1 MAQPIHHVDLFNS
14 LSLLQ
19 KKSLIESSTPTILQ
33 SSLVLH
39 DLLLNLLNCSEF
51 LSIARLRKMFHPK
64 KIMLKS
70 CHFISK
76 QLCYLSIAHS
86 RMRNPHII
94 TLIFFSSISSF
105 WEVGSGWGV
114 KILRKIGSFTIMGAH
129 SHLQYYFCFLKTH
142 FQHFQPFGS
151 RQTPSFTG

>member
-1 MAQPIHHVDLFNS
+1 MDLFNG
-14 LSLLQ
+14 LNLLQ

-39 DLLLNLLNCSEF
+39 DLLLNLLICSEF

-64 KIMLKS
+64 YHVKILSFYIQIVMLSFHCTFKDEKS
-70 CHFISK
+70 SYHH
-76 QLCYLSIAHS
+76 L
-86 RMRNPHII
+86 N
-94 TLIFFSSISSF
+94 IFFFYCTSSF

-114 KILRKIGSFTIMGAH
+114 KILRKIGSFTIMGAY
-129 SHLQYYFCFLKTH
+129 SHLWYYFCFLKTH

-151 RQTPSFTG
+151 RQTPSFMG